1 MALRGQ
7 ITRQKSTPSVAYE
20 DKDMT
25 LNLHTNQI
33 MKVIISVFLVL
44 SFFTIVNIVHAATFS
59 DNGNGTVT
67 ELKSQLMWQR
77 CSAPSSEISCV
88 ITPLSYSWDN
98 ALAYCNG
105 LQLGGY
111 TDWRLPNIKALQSII
126 DVTKTTAPSINTTY
140 FPDTLALEYWSSTTF
155 MGTTIHA
162 WYINFDISGGASVMT
177 SGVDK
182 TMGQYVRC
190 VRGG

>member
-1 MALRGQ
+1 M
-7 ITRQKSTPSVAYE
+7 
-20 DKDMT
+20 MT

-33 MKVIISVFLVL
+33 MKVIISVFLAL
-44 SFFTIVNIVHAATFS
+44 SFFTMVKIVHAATFS

-67 ELKSQLMWQR
+67 ELRSQLMWQR
-77 CSAPSSEISCV
+77 CTAPSSEINCV
-88 ITPLSYSWDN
+88 TTPSLYNWAN

-111 TDWRLPNIKALQSII
+111 ADWRLPNIKALQSII
-126 DVTKTTAPSINTTY
+126 DVTKPTAPNINTTY
-140 FPDTLALEYWSSTTF
+140 FPDTQASDYWTSTTYI
-155 MGTTIHA
+155 GSTGYA
-162 WYINFDISGGASVMT
+162 WYVNFNSSGSFVMT

-182 TMGQYVRC
+182 TSGQYVRC

>member
-1 MALRGQ
+1 
-7 ITRQKSTPSVAYE
+7 
-20 DKDMT
+20 MT

-33 MKVIISVFLVL
+33 MKVIISAFLVL
-44 SFFTIVNIVHAATFS
+44 SFFTMVKIVHATTFS

-67 ELKSQLMWQR
+67 ELRSQLMWQR

-88 ITPLSYSWDN
+88 TTPLSYSWDN

-126 DVTKTTAPSINTTY
+126 DVTKTSAPNINTFY
-140 FPDTLALEYWSSTTF
+140 FSDAQASYYWSSTTSL
-155 MGTTIHA
+155 GTSSYA
-162 WYINFDISGGASVMT
+162 WYVDFDISGGTTIMT
-177 SGVDK
+177 GGIIK
-182 TMGQYVRC
+182 TTGQYVRC